1 MPLEYHNLFSLN
13 KMRYIKGDR
22 PKVDCIFC
30 SIIGRAKEVHKLL
43 VYEGERIF
51 VSVNKY
57 PYNSGHLLICPKRH
71 IVDYRTL
78 TPEEEHEID
87 GLLRRSLDILDELY
101 SPSGFNIGYNFGEFS
116 GASLPHLHMH
126 VIPRYP
132 NELGFIDIVGGA
144 KIVVEDPEQ
153 TMKNL
158 KRAFGERQ
166 SPPR

>member
-1 MPLEYHNLFSLN
+1 MPLEYHNLYSLN
-13 KMRYIKGDR
+13 KLQYIKGKR
-22 PKVDCIFC
+22 PMVECIFC
-30 SIIGRAKEVHKLL
+30 AIINRAEEVEKLL
-43 VYEGERIF
+43 VFEGENTVI
-51 VSVNKY
+51 SVNKY

-71 IVDYRTL
+71 IIDYREL
-78 TPEEEHEID
+78 TPEEEQEIQ
-87 GLLRRSLDILDELY
+87 LMLRKSLDALDTLY
-101 SPSGFNIGYNFGEFS
+101 SPSGYNVGYNIGEFA

-158 KRAFGERQ
+158 KKAFGE
-166 SPPR
+166 S

>member
-1 MPLEYHNLFSLN
+1 MPLEYHNLYSLN
-13 KMRYIKGDR
+13 KLQYIKGKR

-30 SIIGRAKEVHKLL
+30 AIINRAEEVQKLL
-43 VYEGERIF
+43 VFEGEKTII
-51 VSVNKY
+51 SVNKY

-71 IVDYRTL
+71 IVDYREL
-78 TPEEEHEID
+78 TQKEEQEIQQ
-87 GLLRRSLDILDELY
+87 LLRMSLDALDELY
-101 SPSGFNIGYNFGEFS
+101 SPSGYNVGYNMGEFA

-158 KRAFGERQ
+158 KKAFRGI
-166 SPPR
+166 

>member
-1 MPLEYHNLFSLN
+1 MPLEYHNLYSLN
-13 KMRYIKGDR
+13 KLQYIKGKR

-30 SIIGRAKEVHKLL
+30 AIINRAEEVQKLL
-43 VYEGERIF
+43 VFEGEKTII
-51 VSVNKY
+51 SVK
-57 PYNSGHLLICPKRH
+57 
-71 IVDYRTL
+71 
-78 TPEEEHEID
+78 EQEIQQ
-87 GLLRRSLDILDELY
+87 LLRMSLDALDELY
-101 SPSGFNIGYNFGEFS
+101 SPSGYNVGYNMGEFA

-158 KRAFGERQ
+158 KKAFRGI
-166 SPPR
+166 